1 MEAVGTAASIA
12 ALAEIAL
19 KSFRAAS
26 CLVKDFYSAPSELSR
41 LAQQLSILHCELS
54 LLSDIQQKA
63 SQSDDLLLLPT
74 EIDLLRQALNNANE
88 LLSNTI
94 DALNN
99 IQPHKYGPKARLQW
113 ALRSKSQAQDLLTGL
128 VHVEAGLTNVL
139 LLVNV
144 RLSTFSCKLVAS
156 MRDSQKPVERQ
167 ADNIFGP
174 GPSIK
179 ENIHF
184 RNTAL
189 FTLFDR
195 NPQLQNSFYGSWR
208 SWDTSILSWLG
219 LQLILTM
226 YGNSLH
232 TTFLFSGKLSL
243 WKSPQEKVV
252 LFNIGLRIFPLA
264 HMGFS
269 ILRGGLSVKTVI
281 PDDSEI
287 ITACKRGDIYTV
299 QRLFISR
306 RSSPYDFETSP
317 LEWAFR
323 TRHIEIARFF
333 LTQGASL
340 DYLCYRGWTPA
351 MLLFQKDFPEVPLE
365 FFELLSCNSFT
376 DMNVQDRYG
385 ATVLHRAALWGTEGD
400 TNALLRLGASPL
412 LMDTDVGWTPAFG
425 AASMNNTAVLKRLAE
440 VMPPDFVHHI
450 DFRGRTILHI
460 AIESGGLE
468 AIVFALE
475 MGVDPH
481 QPSRILVDGG
491 GASIEI
497 TPYEFAN
504 SKGSDIYEV
513 FIRALQMVGHSIST
527 VEEVEGGFMFW
538 DTVERKST

>member
-26 CLVKDFYSAPSELSR
+26 RLVKDFYSAPNELSR

-74 EIDLLRQALNNANE
+74 EIDLLKQALNNANE
-88 LLSNTI
+88 LLSNTL

-99 IQPHKYGPKARLQW
+99 IQTHKYGPKARLQW

-156 MRDSQKPVERQ
+156 MRDSQKPFAIESGSLELVKLLCHYG
-167 ADNIFGP
+167 ADVN
-174 GPSIK
+174 
-179 ENIHF
+179 
-184 RNTAL
+184 
-189 FTLFDR
+189 
-195 NPQLQNSFYGSWR
+195 
-208 SWDTSILSWLG
+208 
-219 LQLILTM
+219 
-226 YGNSLH
+226 
-232 TTFLFSGKLSL
+232 TTFG
-243 WKSPQEKVV
+243 Q
-252 LFNIGLRIFPLA
+252 
-264 HMGFS
+264 
-269 ILRGGLSVKTVI
+269 
-281 PDDSEI
+281 
-287 ITACKRGDIYTV
+287 
-299 QRLFISR
+299 
-306 RSSPYDFETSP
+306 FETSP

-376 DMNVQDRYG
+376 DIDVQDRYG
-385 ATVLHRAALWGTEGD
+385 ATVLHRAALWGTVGD

-481 QPSRILVDGG
+481 QPSRILVDEG